1 MSLNPLQSAALHPL
15 PIPIEASRR
24 SNRTNKFGNTTG
36 LFQPQVIE
44 TTRRSNRTTLQ
55 RKVEDVL
62 SEAPS
67 RAASRA
73 PTRASSPVQGEKK
86 SLASSIFFPKA
97 SPVITTGTQT
107 PQTPDYF
114 SIQSTTSTASKPNV
128 TSLQF
133 LPQPVETT
141 RRSNRKPVPKA
152 PDNETPPPTPPP
164 QVETAPSN
172 SSTPFTF
179 APKPFEVS
187 RRSNRPL
194 ARPLQTVKA
203 EEAPKSNLSRKP
215 EMQLDL
221 SRLPQPVS
229 TSRWTNKINK
239 PGARHL
245 RRSSTVQPPG
255 TPGNYYFVPET
266 GQASETP
273 MNRTKEGGRGIR
285 PEDHVEHFA
294 GAVDSTPASPNGSP
308 NQSRCPSLS
317 TSPTSSTDNL
327 PLDSKGNRGVCID
340 GRRDSLEE
348 GYASYILDAQRRKKS
363 GERRPR
369 SPKSPKSPG
378 ASGLRQTQ
386 NIDDTTTTTTVKP
399 IPVPIA
405 SKNCRRDSEAPD
417 NTAMEKEKEY
427 LRAKARG
434 ETVKPMKVNIPA
446 PPANKVYD
454 EYPIFASPTRE
465 NFLPKPERV
474 ATKDL
479 PTAKPIP
486 IPNMPSNTGNL
497 PTPPDSNPNSS
508 QATMLSFGKLKIPV
522 VGLFYPSSIH
532 NYHHPSQQL
541 TPHNPSPGITVA
553 SLPPKREMKAIGSPM
568 VPLKPTDVTDQFVGE
583 VWRYLSFEHECIA
596 RRYDE
601 ELSEGTG
608 WRKERVSQDRWGAL
622 REYVKMWVGVNPEVD
637 GGERMKGG
645 LW

>member
-1 MSLNPLQSAALHPL
+1 MSLNPLQNAALHAV
-15 PIPIEASRR
+15 PIPIEVLQR
-24 SNRTNKFGNTTG
+24 SNRTNRVNNASG

-44 TTRRSNRTTLQ
+44 TARRSNRTTLH
-55 RKVEDVL
+55 RKVEDVM

-67 RAASRA
+67 RAPSQA
-73 PTRASSPVQGEKK
+73 PTRTSSPVQGEKK

-97 SPVITTGTQT
+97 SPVTTTGTQT

-114 SIQSTTSTASKPNV
+114 SIKSMTSTATKPDV
-128 TSLQF
+128 TRLQF
-133 LPQPVETT
+133 LPQPVETS
-141 RRSNRKPVPKA
+141 RRSNRKPAPKA
-152 PDNETPPPTPPP
+152 LDNETPPPTPPP
-164 QVETAPSN
+164 QVETAPSII
-172 SSTPFTF
+172 

-215 EMQLDL
+215 DMQLDL
-221 SRLPQPVS
+221 SQLPQPVS
-229 TSRWTNKINK
+229 TSRWTNRINK

-266 GQASETP
+266 GQRSEAP
-273 MNRTKEGGRGIR
+273 MTRAKAIGKGIR
-285 PEDHVEHFA
+285 PADHVEHFA
-294 GAVDSTPASPNGSP
+294 GAVDSAPASPNCSP
-308 NQSRCPSLS
+308 GQSRCPSLS
-317 TSPTSSTDNL
+317 TSPTSSTDHL
-327 PLDSKGNRGVCID
+327 PLNSRGQRSVGID
-340 GRRDSLEE
+340 GRRDSWEE
-348 GYASYILDAQRRKKS
+348 GYATYILDAQRRKKS

-369 SPKSPKSPG
+369 SPMSPKSPKSSR
-378 ASGLRQTQ
+378 ASGLRQAQ
-386 NIDDTTTTTTVKP
+386 NIDDSATSTTVKP
-399 IPVPIA
+399 IPVPAPIA

-417 NTAMEKEKEY
+417 NAAMEKEKEY

-434 ETVKPMKVNIPA
+434 ETVKPMKISIPA

-465 NFLPKPERV
+465 SFLPKPERV

-486 IPNMPSNTGNL
+486 IPITANTGNL

-508 QATMLSFGKLKIPV
+508 QPTMLSFGKLKIPV
-522 VGLFYPSSIH
+522 VGLFYPSSLH

-541 TPHNPSPGITVA
+541 IPHNPSPGITVA
-553 SLPPKREMKAIGSPM
+553 SLPPKREVKTVGSPM
-568 VPLKPTDVTDQFVGE
+568 VPLKPADVTDQFVGE

-608 WRKERVSQDRWGAL
+608 WRKERVMQDRWGAL
-622 REYVKMWVGVNPEVD
+622 REYVKMWVGMNPEVN
-637 GGERMKGG
+637 GGEMMKGG